1 MLPVMDWCVY
11 AATITAITA
20 VNDIPT
26 SGNAALRIASVPNS
40 AGQNTSQPPTRPQNG
55 RPAEPYR
62 NNRAHIFMGAC
73 GPWYP
78 RRFSS
83 PVVPR
88 VGMDEGAEM
97 SGYRFLSLLKRSL
110 ICLFLASL
118 PPISYQVYMLV
129 YEARIALNLS
139 QEEAI
144 ILSCKAN
151 DIISRGNDYLEK
163 QQAKFENDKT
173 QESIGLLLRS
183 GNDINQ
189 GIKAINE
196 TVRELRLAIRETSE
210 NINKNAIPSFTNA
223 VELTARNLNETTI
236 PEINKAIELF
246 TQDSHS
252 VLHESQL
259 AIEAMR
265 FRVEDKKFDE
275 IIENIEQATAHANES
290 LYHVEVTTKRLT
302 KPVHWFWRGV
312 KTTVV
317 VVGRIFVP

>member
-1 MLPVMDWCVY
+1 VLHC
-11 AATITAITA
+11 
-20 VNDIPT
+20 
-26 SGNAALRIASVPNS
+26 
-40 AGQNTSQPPTRPQNG
+40 
-55 RPAEPYR
+55 
-62 NNRAHIFMGAC
+62 
-73 GPWYP
+73 
-78 RRFSS
+78 
-83 PVVPR
+83 
-88 VGMDEGAEM
+88 VGMDAGAKM
-97 SGYRFLSLLKRSL
+97 SGYRFLSLAKRSL
-110 ICLFLASL
+110 LCLFLASL